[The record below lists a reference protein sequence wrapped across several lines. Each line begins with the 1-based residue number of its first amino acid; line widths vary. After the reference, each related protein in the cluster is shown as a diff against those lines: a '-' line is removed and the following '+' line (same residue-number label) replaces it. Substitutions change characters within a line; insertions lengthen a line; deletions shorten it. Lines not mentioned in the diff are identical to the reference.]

1 MRIAF
6 TIIHNGLHHLKHN
19 EQAER
24 ILRDCDWWVVVEGA
38 ARSNGSTRWCK
49 EFPLHLHDNGR
60 SVDGTHEYLL
70 ELQQQHPNLLY
81 VQSDGF
87 WHSKDVQVNRA
98 VEEVR
103 KLTDSCYL
111 WQIDSDEQW
120 TAESMT
126 AAEQELTTIAGSFR
140 ADCYVGK
147 QLRAIGE
154 WGECRSY
161 GYIRLWRWSGQN
173 FICHEPPLLDGAG
186 NDAMLLKP
194 RFKHFNYYFE
204 QDVAFKDAWYGGH
217 DGILERWR
225 LLNELP
231 QRNFPLHISNLITGE
246 WGKTNSA
253 IIYDEVNDGGN
264 RTNTIGNS
272 IW

>member
-1 MRIAF
+1 
-6 TIIHNGLHHLKHN
+6 
-19 EQAER
+19 
-24 ILRDCDWWVVVEGA
+24 
-38 ARSNGSTRWCK
+38 
-49 EFPLHLHDNGR
+49 
-60 SVDGTHEYLL
+60 
-70 ELQQQHPNLLY
+70 
-81 VQSDGF
+81 
-87 WHSKDVQVNRA
+87 VNRA

-111 WQIDSDEQW
+111 WQIDIDEQW

-186 NDAMLLKP
+186 NDAILLKP

-264 RTNTIGNS
+264 RTNTIRDS
-272 IW
+272 IR